1 MLRVLELCAG
11 VSGSYAVI
19 RDMGYR
25 VATWHAVES
34 DGKTR
39 MVVDYMYDG
48 AMKHVGDDVGEINV
62 TQEYGAERIQRHW
75 VLTMKEQTCSYSV
88 QG

>member
-48 AMKHVGDDVGEINV
+48 AMKHVGDDVG
-62 TQEYGAERIQRHW
+62 
-75 VLTMKEQTCSYSV
+75 
-88 QG
+88 